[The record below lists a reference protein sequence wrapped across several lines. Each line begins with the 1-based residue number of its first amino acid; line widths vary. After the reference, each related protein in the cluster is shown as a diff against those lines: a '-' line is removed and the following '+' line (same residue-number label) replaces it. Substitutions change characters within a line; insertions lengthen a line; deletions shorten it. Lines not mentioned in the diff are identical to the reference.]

1 MVVIKPHTEKTIPP
15 LQLMRL
21 YEDVDWWPER
31 TKEGIRKLLA
41 HGIVLGAW
49 EDKQLVGFC
58 RAVSDGVYRA
68 YVEDVVVL
76 RTHRGQKIG
85 RQLIDK
91 MIKELSGIEVVSLFC
106 STKLTDYYEK
116 SGFKPT
122 RQVVMH
128 RSRPSGP
135 ARTEPPERR

>member
-1 MVVIKPHTEKTIPP
+1 MVVIKPHTEKPIPP

-21 YEDVDWWPER
+21 YQDVDWWPTR
-31 TKEGIRKLLA
+31 TKDGIRKLLA
-41 HGIVLGAW
+41 HGVALGAW

-76 RTHRGQKIG
+76 ETHRGQGIG
-85 RQLIDK
+85 RQLMDK
-91 MIKELSGIEVVSLFC
+91 MMKELSGIEVVSLFC
-106 STKLTDYYEK
+106 SAKLTDYYED
-116 SGFKPT
+116 SGFWPT

-128 RSRPSGP
+128 RSRS
-135 ARTEPPERR
+135 